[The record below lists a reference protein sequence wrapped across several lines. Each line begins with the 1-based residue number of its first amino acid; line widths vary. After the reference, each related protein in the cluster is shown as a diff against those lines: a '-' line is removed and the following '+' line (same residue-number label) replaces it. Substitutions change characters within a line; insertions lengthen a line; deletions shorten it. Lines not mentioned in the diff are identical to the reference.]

1 LYSADTRALIFEKF
15 CKVMTLLFFPEKKMA
30 LIFCEKKF
38 CQAMTMLF
46 DERLR
51 AIELLF
57 NVPKP
62 VYLN

>member
-1 LYSADTRALIFEKF
+1 
-15 CKVMTLLFFPEKKMA
+15 MTLLFFPEKKMA